1 MNRSIFRKMLV
12 GISLGSAIA
21 LSGMTACSNST
32 QTPSSTQSPAPSSP
46 MAGMDHSKM
55 DHGAMNHSM
64 MNMDLGSADE
74 NFDLRFIDA
83 MVPHH
88 QGAVKM
94 AQEALQKSKR
104 PEIKK
109 LAQSIIADQDKEI
122 AQMQQWRKSWYANA
136 TTPMAWNS
144 NTKSMMPMTQD
155 QMNGMMMNMD
165 LGAADDQF
173 DLRFINAMIPHHEGA
188 IVMAKDALQKSKRPE
203 IQKLSNAIVT
213 SQQAEID
220 QMKQWRK
227 AWYNQ

>member
-1 MNRSIFRKMLV
+1 M
-12 GISLGSAIA
+12 A
-21 LSGMTACSNST
+21 GM
-32 QTPSSTQSPAPSSP
+32 P
-46 MAGMDHSKM
+46 GMDHSNMQHGNMMM
-55 DHGAMNHSM
+55 D
-64 MNMDLGSADE
+64 MDLGPSDA

-109 LAQSIIADQDKEI
+109 LAESIIADQDKEI
-122 AQMQQWRKSWYANA
+122 AQMQQWRKTWYASAASN
-136 TTPMAWNS
+136 PMAWDAKAKN
-144 NTKSMMPMTQD
+144 MMPMSQD
-155 QMNGMMMNMD
+155 QMNGMMMNMN

-173 DLRFINAMIPHHEGA
+173 DLRFINAMIPHHESA
-188 IVMAKDALQKSKRPE
+188 IVMANDAKQKSKRPE
-203 IQKLSNAIVT
+203 IQKLASAIVS
-213 SQQAEID
+213 SQQVEID